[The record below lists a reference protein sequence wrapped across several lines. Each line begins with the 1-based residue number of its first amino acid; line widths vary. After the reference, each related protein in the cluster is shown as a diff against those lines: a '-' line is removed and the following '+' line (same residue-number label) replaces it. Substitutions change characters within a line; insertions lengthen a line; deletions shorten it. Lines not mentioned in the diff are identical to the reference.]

1 MHNFKEL
8 EVWNKAMALCT
19 EIYKVTE
26 SFPNSEKYGLIS
38 QINRSRVSIPSNIAE
53 GAGRN
58 GNKEFNQFIGIA
70 LASSF
75 ELETQL
81 IIAKNINYIEGQY
94 FSGIMNSLNQVQK
107 MLVGFKKSL
116 NR

>member
-8 EVWNKAMALCT
+8 GVWKKSIDFCT
-19 EIYKVTE
+19 DIYRITE
-26 SFPNSEKYGLIS
+26 SFPSQEKYGLIS
-38 QINRSRVSIPSNIAE
+38 QINRSCVSISSNIAE

-58 GNKEFNQFIGIA
+58 GNGEFRQFLGYA

-81 IIAKNINYIEGQY
+81 IIAKNIKYLTGQV
-94 FSGIMNSLNQVQK
+94 FEELLLKLNEIQR
-107 MLVGFKKSL
+107 MLVGLRKSIK
-116 NR
+116 

>member
-8 EVWNKAMALCT
+8 DVWKKAIEFST
-19 EIYKVTE
+19 TIYQITE
-26 SFPNSEKYGLIS
+26 SFPNQEKYGLIS
-38 QINRSRVSIPSNIAE
+38 QINRSCVSIPSNIAE

-58 GNKEFNQFIGIA
+58 GNKEFQQFLGYA

-81 IIAKNINYIEGQY
+81 IIAKNINYLKLDVFEQLILK
-94 FSGIMNSLNQVQK
+94 LNEIQR
-107 MLVGFKKSL
+107 MLVGLKKSIK
-116 NR
+116 